1 MTISNEQKEKDS
13 TSPPAE
19 NETQPSALENDLT
32 EAEESEV
39 GEIVD
44 RIEQMPP
51 ESQKLVFKAV
61 KSSFSG
67 PLPHPEIMK
76 GYEEVVPGAAQRI
89 LDMAEKRMDH
99 RMNLESR
106 DMDLAHNSLDKEFNL
121 AKTSLI
127 LGGIMGLILIIAC
140 IVLVYNDKT
149 IEGFS
154 MLIPIV
160 SALIVKKKFDKKRH
174 QDSSTE
180 VENSTEIEEENK

>member
-1 MTISNEQKEKDS
+1 MTISNELNESDS
-13 TSPPAE
+13 VNPPAE
-19 NETQPSALENDLT
+19 NETQPSDSENDLT
-32 EAEESEV
+32 ETEDSEV

-89 LDMAEKRMDH
+89 LDMTEKRMDH
-99 RMNLESR
+99 RMNLETR
-106 DMDLAHNSLDKEFNL
+106 DMDLAHKNLDKEFNL

-127 LGGIMGLILIIAC
+127 FGGIMGLILIIAC
-140 IVLVYNDKT
+140 IILVYQDKT
-149 IEGFS
+149 IAGFS

-160 SALIVKKKFDKKRH
+160 LALIVKKTMDNKKN
-174 QDSSTE
+174 QEPSTE
-180 VENSTEIEEENK
+180 AEESADTEAETE